1 MTLLSPVLASTTTPE
16 PSFSFNLVDDVA
28 QLFGIDAVDLA
39 YQNIRAIEGLLLGQQ
54 LGNLILLEL
63 TAQFLDL
70 SFQFFL
76 AIQQLPDFLHSV
88 VSAAANQI
96 ADLFELLF
104 IASYEIQGP
113 LTRKSLDA
121 SDTGC
126 YTALEWKLEN
136 ANFSRNVGCGCRRT
150 ALWRNPRS

>member
-1 MTLLSPVLASTTTPE
+1 MSRNCLR
-16 PSFSFNLVDDVA
+16 
-28 QLFGIDAVDLA
+28 IDAVDLA

-54 LGNLILLEL
+54 LRNLILLEL

-76 AIQQLPDFLHSV
+76 AIQQFLDFLHSV
-88 VSAAANQI
+88 VGAAANQI

-104 IASYEIQGP
+104 IAAYEIQGP
-113 LTRKSLDA
+113 LTGKSLDA

-126 YTALEWKLEN
+126 YAALERKLEN
-136 ANFSRNVGCGCRRT
+136 ANFPGTLDVGAAAQLRREIPDLNYT
-150 ALWRNPRS
+150 HPIAVLIAEKC